1 MLHIRIMLL
10 LSLSCL
16 FRVEAQPIFEV
27 VRDADLTVLRV
38 QVDDPEL
45 IHDLQSGTIQSA
57 SCLQV
62 YIGVQSLAEAQSKR
76 PILGTY
82 TYSASEIRFRPLLPF
97 RENIPYLAVF
107 QDSILFP
114 FHLNPATDRNPPDL
128 LAIYPGADTVP
139 ANLLKIYLHFSEPMR
154 EGEAYDRVHL
164 LDARGNKIGE
174 PFVRLQPEL
183 WDETRQR
190 ITLWLDPGRVKRA
203 LGSRETYGAVLEPGV
218 HIQIAVDSAWKNADG
233 YPLNQPTSKQVYIST
248 ADRERPHPQKW
259 NLSVPAVGTK
269 GALQIA
275 FGESMDQALA
285 LRSIEVIAAEDKRVK
300 GTVSLGANEST
311 WQLTP
316 HDFWQAGTYQIR
328 VASILEDLAGNNLN
342 RLFDRDLSV
351 ETEAPSEQEYY
362 WIEFEITEWDK

>member
-1 MLHIRIMLL
+1 MLL
-10 LSLSCL
+10 LSFSCL

-27 VRDADLTVLRV
+27 VRDANLSLLRV

-45 IHDLQSGTIQSA
+45 IHALQSGTIQAA

-62 YIGVQSLAEAQSKR
+62 YIGVESLAETQSKR

-82 TYSASEIRFRPLLPF
+82 TYSAAEIRFRPLLPF
-97 RENIPYLAVF
+97 RENLLYLSVF
-107 QDSILFP
+107 QASVLFP
-114 FHLNPATDRNPPDL
+114 FQLQPPADRFPPQL
-128 LAIYPGADTVP
+128 LALYPSTDTVP

-154 EGEAYDRVHL
+154 EGQVYDRVHV
-164 LDARGNKIGE
+164 LDAGGNQLQE

-183 WDETRQR
+183 WDETRCR

-218 HIQIAVDSAWKNADG
+218 HIQIAVDSTWKNADG
-233 YPLNQPTSKQVYIST
+233 YPLIQSTSKQVYISP
-248 ADRERPHPQKW
+248 ADREHPHLHNW
-259 NLSVPAVGTK
+259 DLSVPAAGTQA
-269 GALQIA
+269 ALQIA

-285 LRSIEVIAAEDKRVK
+285 MRSIEVVTAEHERIE
-300 GTVSLGANEST
+300 GTISLGADENS
-311 WQLTP
+311 WQLIP
-316 HDFWQAGTYQIR
+316 HNTWQAGTYQIR

-351 ETEAPSEQEYY
+351 DSEAPSEQEFYSM
-362 WIEFEITEWDK
+362 EFEIMELDK